1 MTSANPFDNLKE
13 GRGWL
18 NRAAEM
24 LDGCE
29 DHVSDA
35 EFATAAAAIGSGFVR
50 LAAAERE
57 AAAQTFVDVRHATER
72 AADLERIAAARTADL
87 ERIEAA
93 DAKVWAHQESE
104 AEAHAAV
111 VEAHKAMTAR
121 MQAEKALLDDV
132 GGAALAEGIKRELR
146 AAAEARP
153 HDDEPGSLADRLI
166 AIANA
171 VYGNDTRH
179 VLDAP
184 TGHGLAAVVRT
195 LADGP
200 LIQTEWAAAQFTKLA
215 FELET
220 AGEATDRG

>member
-1 MTSANPFDNLKE
+1 MTSGNYSEDFNL

-24 LDGCE
+24 LDSCE

-35 EFATAAAAIGSGFVR
+35 EFARAAAAIGAGFIA
-50 LAAAERE
+50 LA
-57 AAAQTFVDVRHATER
+57 HAER
-72 AADLERIAAARTADL
+72 AAASAAEVSEVRQAILSLSDEPETTLGEAIAR
-87 ERIEAA
+87 EKR
-93 DAKVWAHQESE
+93 
-104 AEAHAAV
+104 AE
-111 VEAHKAMTAR
+111 
-121 MQAEKALLDDV
+121 D
-132 GGAALAEGIKRELR
+132 
-146 AAAEARP
+146 EARP
-153 HDDEPGSLADRLI
+153 HDNEPGSLADRLI

-184 TGHGLAAVVRT
+184 TGHGLAAVVRA

-200 LIQTEWAAAQFTKLA
+200 LIQTEWAAGQFTKLA

-220 AGEATDRG
+220 AEEATDRG